1 MNLNTLTAQ
10 EVASFDRAQTFVLVP
25 AGSTEPHGPH
35 LPLGTKAYL
44 AEALAFEI
52 GQHLKE
58 AGLKYLMAPVFPYL
72 PCQASLGLEGALTI
86 SPRTA
91 CEILYEIGAAC
102 HRDGF
107 RNVAFIHLSTSP
119 DATKAILTACDELS
133 QLDGMTAIDPLAA
146 VRFTNPPATS
156 AALKQEGTDPLSELH
171 GDARETGAML
181 YLDPDLVKADCSA
194 ILPPRIVNLPWESL
208 KGNFSWKDRGA
219 VDGYAGTPAAASPK
233 LGQLYLEELGRIGA
247 ESILTAYNGGQPPAL
262 PLSARLFLKL
272 VSLDDL

>member
-1 MNLNTLTAQ
+1 MNLHSLTSPEA
-10 EVASFDRAQTFVLVP
+10 ASFDRARTFVLIP

-58 AGLKYLMAPVFPYL
+58 SGLQYLVAPVFPYL
-72 PCQASLGLEGALTI
+72 PCQASLGIEGALTI
-86 SPRTA
+86 SPRVA
-91 CEILYEIGAAC
+91 SEMLYEIGAAI

-107 RNVAFIHLSTSP
+107 RHIAFIHLSTSP
-119 DATKAILTACDELS
+119 DATKAILTACDELA
-133 QLDGMTAIDPLAA
+133 QLDGLAAIDPLAA
-146 VRFTNPPATS
+146 VRFSSTPATA
-156 AALKQEGTDPLSELH
+156 AALRQSGTDPVTELH
-171 GDARETGAML
+171 ADARETGAML
-181 YLDPDLVKADCSA
+181 YLDPELVKTDCSQ
-194 ILPPRIVNLPWESL
+194 ILPSRVVNLPWESL

-219 VDGYAGTPAAASPK
+219 IDGYAGTPAAATPK
-233 LGQLYLEELGRIGA
+233 LGQIYLEELGKIGA
-247 ESILTAYNGGQPPAL
+247 ESIKSVFNGGEPPIP